1 MALKKLSAKRA
12 RKATAG
18 EGSSV
23 APQAEI
29 EFDRHHF
36 RSEEHQCCL
45 EVIKDW
51 SFLKERRVQL
61 VEEEYTKFQGR
72 RLPKGIGPG

>member
-1 MALKKLSAKRA
+1 MAPKKLLAKRV
-12 RKATAG
+12 RKAATG
-18 EGSSV
+18 EESSA

-29 EFDRHHF
+29 EFDGHHF
-36 RSEEHQCCL
+36 RSEEHQCRF